1 MEAGQ
6 ERQATAK
13 ATLRLQTSAG
23 KEDERSTSWGCGFA
37 PPPQSG
43 PRPPST
49 NSGTKFLKGHG
60 QHLSR
65 INNEASG
72 GCMSDMLEDFV
83 GLRVPPAGG
92 LACFSN
98 GYLQHAMKDPQIP
111 RTSHR
116 HVALI
121 CVPICPGF
129 GRIFNLRVAERHN
142 SKGAM
147 GVTGVEGAL
156 S

>member
-1 MEAGQ
+1 MGYGHAPVEVGQ

-13 ATLRLQTSAG
+13 ATLRVQTSAE
-23 KEDERSTSWGCGFA
+23 KEYEKSTSWGCRFA

-43 PRPPST
+43 PGPPST
-49 NSGTKFLKGHG
+49 NSDTKFLEGQG

-72 GCMSDMLEDFV
+72 GCMSDMPEDFV
-83 GLRVPPAGG
+83 GLRVPAAGG

-98 GYLQHAMKDPQIP
+98 GYPQHAMKDPKTP

-121 CVPICPGF
+121 CAPICPGL

-142 SKGAM
+142 S
-147 GVTGVEGAL
+147 
-156 S
+156 